1 MKPKGLFIVFEGID
15 GSGKSTCIQDLAAE
29 LSAHHEVVVTAEP
42 SDGAIGKML
51 RDEKENFPPM
61 AESLLFVADRAH
73 HTVQIKEWMNAGKI
87 VLCDRY
93 YASTLAYQSSSLDG
107 HAGNVQWLWEI
118 NRPVILEPHLTFLL
132 DVQPESGLERTSC
145 RKQVSKFEK
154 KDFLSRVRS
163 TYLDIAKERGFE
175 IIDACRPAT
184 EVRQEV
190 RESIRKRL
198 EV

>member
-1 MKPKGLFIVFEGID
+1 MNPRGLFIVFEGID
-15 GSGKSTCIQDLAAE
+15 GSGKSSCIQDLAAE
-29 LSAHHEVVVTAEP
+29 LSAGHEVVVTAEP
-42 SDGAIGKML
+42 SDGAIGRML

-73 HTVQIKEWMNAGKI
+73 HTVQIKEWMNVGKI

-107 HAGNVQWLWEI
+107 HAGNVEWLWEL
-118 NRPVILEPHLTFLL
+118 NRPVVLEPDLTFLL
-132 DVQPESGLERTSC
+132 DVPPENGLERTAC

-154 KDFLSRVRS
+154 KEFLSRVRN

-175 IIDACRPAT
+175 IIDASRTAA
-184 EVRQEV
+184 VVQQEV
-190 RESIRKRL
+190 RNSIRTRL